1 MKTNDWELVFTDYF
15 LEQVALIQEY
25 VSQFSEKRGRQLTSA
40 LMNFVADR
48 IPLNPYAFIEY
59 EVMKTATGA
68 YRRAIFKN
76 NYAIIYRVDGTTLIF
91 LDVYHTSRNKG
102 SLDTDA

>member
-1 MKTNDWELVFTDYF
+1 MKTTDWELVFTDYF

-48 IPLNPYAFIEY
+48 IPLNPYAFVEY
-59 EVMKTATGA
+59 DVMKTANGA

-76 NYAIIYRVDGTTLIF
+76 NYAIIYRIDGATLTF

-102 SLDTDA
+102 SFDTDH

>member
-1 MKTNDWELVFTDYF
+1 MRRKGWELIFTEYF

-25 VSQFSEKRGRQLTSA
+25 IAQFSEKRGRQLTSD

-48 IPLNPYAFIEY
+48 IPLNPYTFVENH
-59 EVMKTATGA
+59 VLKTPEGA
-68 YRRAIFKN
+68 YRRAIFKS
-76 NYAIIYRVDGTTLIF
+76 NYVIIYRIEAQTLIF

-102 SLDTDA
+102 